1 MQSNVFML
9 FVHRILSGGVF
20 MPKIFEGKLDA
31 KNCKIAVVVSRFNSF
46 MTQRMLDGA
55 MDTLNRH
62 GLDTEKVDV
71 LWVPG
76 AFEMPLACKKLAQSK
91 KYDGIVALACVIRGA
106 TPHFEY
112 VSSEVSKGIA
122 NVMIETSVPI
132 GFGVVTAENMEQ
144 AIERAG
150 SKSGNKGSDA
160 ALSVVEMVNL
170 LKQI

>member
-1 MQSNVFML
+1 
-9 FVHRILSGGVF
+9 
-20 MPKIFEGKLDA
+20 MPKVFEGKLEA
-31 KNCKIAVVVSRFNSF
+31 KSCKIAVVVSRFNSF
-46 MTQRMLDGA
+46 MTQRMLEGA
-55 MDTLNRH
+55 LDTLNRH
-62 GLDTEKVDV
+62 GLDSDKINV

-76 AFEMPLACKKLAQSK
+76 AFEMPLACKKLADSK

-122 NVMIETSVPI
+122 KVMIDESIPI
-132 GFGVVTAENMEQ
+132 GFGVVTADNMEQ

-160 ALSVVEMVNL
+160 AMSVIEMVNL

>member
-1 MQSNVFML
+1 
-9 FVHRILSGGVF
+9 
-20 MPKIFEGKLDA
+20 MPKIFEGKLEA
-31 KNCKIAVVVSRFNSF
+31 KSCKIAVVVSRFNSF

-55 MDTLNRH
+55 LDVLNRH
-62 GLDTEKVDV
+62 GLDNDKVNV
-71 LWVPG
+71 FWVPG
-76 AFEMPLACKKLAQSK
+76 AFEMPLACKKLASSK

-122 NVMIETSVPI
+122 KVMIDESMPI

-150 SKSGNKGSDA
+150 SKHGNKGADA
-160 ALSVVEMVNL
+160 AMSVIEMINL
-170 LKQI
+170 LKQL

>member
-1 MQSNVFML
+1 
-9 FVHRILSGGVF
+9 
-20 MPKIFEGKLDA
+20 MPKVIEGKLEA
-31 KNCKIAVVVSRFNSF
+31 KSCKIAIVVSRFNSF

-55 MDTLNRH
+55 LDTLNRH
-62 GLDTEKVDV
+62 GLDSDKVSV

-76 AFEMPLACKKLAQSK
+76 AFEMPLACKTLAASK

-122 NVMIETSVPI
+122 KVMIDESTPI
-132 GFGVVTAENMEQ
+132 GFGVVTADNMEQ

-150 SKSGNKGSDA
+150 SKGGNKGSDA
-160 ALSVVEMVNL
+160 AISVIEMVNL

>member
-1 MQSNVFML
+1 
-9 FVHRILSGGVF
+9 
-20 MPKIFEGKLDA
+20 
-31 KNCKIAVVVSRFNSF
+31 

>member
-1 MQSNVFML
+1 
-9 FVHRILSGGVF
+9 
-20 MPKIFEGKLDA
+20 MPKVFEGKLEA
-31 KNCKIAVVVSRFNSF
+31 KSCKVAVVVSRFNSF
-46 MTQRMLDGA
+46 MTQRMLEGA
-55 MDTLNRH
+55 LDTLSRH
-62 GLDTEKVDV
+62 GMDENKIDV

-76 AFEMPLACKKLAQSK
+76 AFEMPLACKKLAASK

-122 NVMIETSVPI
+122 KVMIDESTPI
-132 GFGVVTAENMEQ
+132 GFGVVTADNMEQ

-160 ALSVVEMVNL
+160 AMSVIEMVNL